1 MKLVV
6 GLGNPG
12 KRYRSTP
19 HSVGFEVVDELAARL
34 GCRLR
39 RSWRFRAKVGRTN
52 LGSEELLLAEPQ
64 TFMNESGL
72 PVSALWRYYRLLSG
86 NLIIAVDDVDLEV
99 GTIRIRPG
107 GGHGGH
113 KGLMSI
119 VERVGTDEFPRVRI
133 GVGRSARGRD
143 LVEHVLSPFP
153 VGERAVVDEVVKLA
167 ADAVACIVEHGV
179 DRAMN
184 EYNSKRPAIAEREAG
199 GQT

>member
-1 MKLVV
+1 VKLVV

-12 KRYRSTP
+12 KRYQNTP

-39 RSWRFRAKVGRTN
+39 RSWRFRAIIGRTRV
-52 LGSEELLLAEPQ
+52 GGEELLLAEPQ

-72 PVSALWRYYRLLSG
+72 PVSALWRYYRLSHED
-86 NLIIAVDDVDLEV
+86 LIVAVDDVDLELGSV
-99 GTIRIRPG
+99 RVRPA

-119 VERVGTDEFPRVRI
+119 VERVGTEKFARMRI
-133 GVGRSARGRD
+133 GVGRSAHGRD
-143 LVEHVLSPFP
+143 IVEHVLSPFP
-153 VGERAVVDEVVKLA
+153 AGERAVVDEVVRLA
-167 ADAVACIVEHGV
+167 ADAVLCMVEHGV
-179 DRAMN
+179 DTAMN
-184 EYNSKRPAIAEREAG
+184 DYNSKRPAVAERKVG